1 MKQTFNVTE
10 AATIAK
16 DLQQDAKNYS
26 LRLNDSAHLEEEFIR
41 FYVAKFS
48 ALNVNLHHAIQLDTP
63 NLGIRSK
70 RNIFGDILSSLT
82 GLVTHEGTWRIFY
95 K

>member
-41 FYVAKFS
+41 FYVARFS
-48 ALNVNLHHAIQLDTP
+48 ALNVNLHHAIQLDTSP
-63 NLGIRSK
+63 GTRIK
-70 RNIFGDILSSLT
+70 RNIFGNILSSLT
-82 GLVTHEGTWRIFY
+82 GLVTHEGMRAHC
-95 K
+95 